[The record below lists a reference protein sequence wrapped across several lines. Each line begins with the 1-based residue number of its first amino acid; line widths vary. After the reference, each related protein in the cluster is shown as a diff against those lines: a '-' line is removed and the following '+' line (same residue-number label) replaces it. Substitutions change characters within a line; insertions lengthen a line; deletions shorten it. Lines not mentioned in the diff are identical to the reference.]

1 MHELSVAASIVDA
14 CVERADGARVLRVT
28 VEVGE
33 LAAVSPDALRFCF
46 DVCAQGTAVA
56 DAKLDIVE
64 IPGRATC
71 EACGG
76 SVALSSPYGMCS
88 CGGYL
93 RVVRGREL
101 RLREMEVM

>member
-1 MHELSVAASIVDA
+1 MHELSVASAIVEA
-14 CVERADGARVLRVT
+14 CAGRAGGARVLRVT

-46 DVCAQGTAVA
+46 DTCAQGTAVA
-56 DAKLDIVE
+56 GAELDIVE

-71 EACGG
+71 DACGG
-76 SVALSSPYGMCS
+76 SVALSSPYGVCA

-93 RVVRGREL
+93 RIVRGREL
-101 RLREMEVM
+101 RVREMEVV